1 MPNSRDPHGRPA
13 SQILASPNSRDGDDE
28 LAPKFG
34 SQNRKN
40 PFLGENPAAAK
51 CWRKKEKGLDQS
63 PKSSS
68 SSKNI
73 FRILEV
79 TKQSAKAGSF
89 ERKAWIRAMEMDGG
103 H

>member
-1 MPNSRDPHGRPA
+1 MP
-13 SQILASPNSRDGDDE
+13 E
-28 LAPKFG
+28 
-34 SQNRKN
+34 
-40 PFLGENPAAAK
+40 
-51 CWRKKEKGLDQS
+51 KEREGLDQS
-63 PKSSS
+63 PKS

>member
-1 MPNSRDPHGRPA
+1 MPNSRDRHGRPA
-13 SQILASPNSRDGDDE
+13 SQILASPNSRDGDE
-28 LAPKFG
+28 LASKFG
-34 SQNRKN
+34 SHNNRKN
-40 PFLGENPAAAK
+40 SFLGENPAAAK
-51 CWRKKEKGLDQS
+51 CRRKKEKGLDQS
-63 PKSSS
+63 PKS